1 MNDEFEILRLNQYNY
16 NNIIESITIN
26 DNLCCEVNEFRKKI
40 KNVSKAFLKQ
50 IMNEIPD
57 DWEVKNDEKEVL
69 IDFIYNRFQ
78 RVDEVISIL
87 GIESGEK

>member
-1 MNDEFEILRLNQYNY
+1 
-16 NNIIESITIN
+16 
-26 DNLCCEVNEFRKKI
+26 
-40 KNVSKAFLKQ
+40 
-50 IMNEIPD
+50 MNEIPD
-57 DWEVKNDEKEVL
+57 DWEVKNEEKEVL